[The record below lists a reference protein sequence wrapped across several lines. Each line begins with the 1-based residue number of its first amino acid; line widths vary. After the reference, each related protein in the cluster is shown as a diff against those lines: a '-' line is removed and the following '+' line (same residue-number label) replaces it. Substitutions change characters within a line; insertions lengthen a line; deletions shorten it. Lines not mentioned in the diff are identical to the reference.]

1 MTRPTYRFAFA
12 GDVVESVIHPLALPL
27 VDGEPTWTCE
37 EVAGNDPCF
46 EPWRGVMRERVNE
59 KEGWAD
65 TKPEGLFLRFPQH
78 ANFLVERSGRRVCVA
93 PDPVFTEYASHL
105 LIDHVAPRRFVMLGE
120 HVLHAT
126 CVALSTP
133 RGERAIGL
141 FGATGTGKSTF
152 ATYLVSRGARFV
164 ADDCLLL
171 RSIPANR
178 ATVYAAIPS
187 YAGARLW
194 GDSVAG
200 IASVGGALAEH
211 ATVASW
217 GKGRLDLEAQFHT
230 SPIPTEAVVKL
241 VRSTDSS
248 ESLLERLSPSE
259 ATVTLVGTYF
269 LNEKGGLTAAEL
281 LRRSS
286 ELARDLPV
294 YRLTYPSG
302 YEHLHR
308 AMTVLADHFAFE
320 IPATGPAS

>member
-1 MTRPTYRFAFA
+1 MYRFAFA
-12 GDVVESVIHPLALPL
+12 GDVVESVLHPLALPL

-37 EVAGNDPCF
+37 EVAVDHPCF
-46 EPWRGVMRERVNE
+46 DPWRRVMQERVNE
-59 KEGWAD
+59 TEGWAD
-65 TKPEGLFLRFPQH
+65 TEPEGLFLRFPKH
-78 ANFLVERSGRRVCVA
+78 ANFLVERSGRRVFVA
-93 PDPVFTEYASHL
+93 PDPVFTDYASHL

-126 CVALSTP
+126 CVALNTP

-141 FGATGTGKSTF
+141 FGATGTGQSTF

-171 RSIPANR
+171 RALPTNR
-178 ATVYAAIPS
+178 STVYAAIPS

-194 GDSVAG
+194 GDSVEG
-200 IASVGGALAEH
+200 IGGALAEH

-230 SPIPTEAVVKL
+230 SPVPTEAVVRL
-241 VRSTDSS
+241 VRSTDSN

-269 LNEKGGLTAAEL
+269 LNERGGLTAPEL

-302 YEHLHR
+302 YELLDQVT
-308 AMTVLADHFAFE
+308 TVLANHFAFE
-320 IPATGPAS
+320 IPAAGPES